1 MLRSICSCLIY
12 VGGLAKRHPVSDS
25 VKAQA
30 VDGSMV
36 ATAIESQHR
45 GIVKVKD
52 VHKNGSVLGPA
63 AT

>member
-1 MLRSICSCLIY
+1 M
-12 VGGLAKRHPVSDS
+12 SDS

-30 VDGSMV
+30 VDGNIV

-52 VHKNGSVLGPA
+52 VHKNGSVLGPKKPP
-63 AT
+63 

>member
-1 MLRSICSCLIY
+1 M
-12 VGGLAKRHPVSDS
+12 SDS
-25 VKAQA
+25 VAQA
-30 VDGSMV
+30 VDGNV

-45 GIVKVKD
+45 SIVKVKD